1 MSARARD
8 NGCVNATSEG
18 GSPQMDQSGSEQG
31 PVDAWVL
38 FLIFGLL
45 IAAHGLY
52 MIVLPSAEPDHWRSY
67 TSDPDVVAYLAD
79 DFRASGGMEM
89 ALGALTIFVAV
100 RWFRAGDPWAWWAF
114 WVFPALFVWGML
126 TTWAVL
132 LWLAMFLAAVIT
144 LVGTYSRFFRGP
156 NRT

>member
-1 MSARARD
+1 MSARARE
-8 NGCVNATSEG
+8 NVCVNATSDG
-18 GSPQMDQSGSEQG
+18 GSPQMDQSGSEPG

-79 DFRASGGMEM
+79 D
-89 ALGALTIFVAV
+89 
-100 RWFRAGDPWAWWAF
+100 
-114 WVFPALFVWGML
+114 
-126 TTWAVL
+126 
-132 LWLAMFLAAVIT
+132 
-144 LVGTYSRFFRGP
+144 
-156 NRT
+156 

>member
-1 MSARARD
+1 
-8 NGCVNATSEG
+8 
-18 GSPQMDQSGSEQG
+18 
-31 PVDAWVL
+31 
-38 FLIFGLL
+38 
-45 IAAHGLY
+45 
-52 MIVLPSAEPDHWRSY
+52 
-67 TSDPDVVAYLAD
+67 
-79 DFRASGGMEM
+79 M

-144 LVGTYSRFFRGP
+144 LLGTYSRFFRGP
-156 NRT
+156 NRTRPSQH